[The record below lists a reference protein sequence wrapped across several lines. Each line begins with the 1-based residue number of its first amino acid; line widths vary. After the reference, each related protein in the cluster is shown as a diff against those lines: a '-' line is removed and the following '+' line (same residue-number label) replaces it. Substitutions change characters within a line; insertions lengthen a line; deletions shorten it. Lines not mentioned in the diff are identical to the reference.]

1 MTRIL
6 KAGWLSLAL
15 PQSRRTPRNLSAGGG
30 LRRRWHKRWVVR
42 ATHALLPWPPPLAGP
57 HLACASAGA
66 IGLDARL
73 LPPATPA
80 PAVSRHDIAGVWVA
94 LFQRVSAMIVLNRP
108 LEDPIES
115 SCPILDLSGAAV
127 SLHSC
132 TNRPFCLAITVRAR
146 CRPELPVPWLI

>member
-1 MTRIL
+1 
-6 KAGWLSLAL
+6 
-15 PQSRRTPRNLSAGGG
+15 
-30 LRRRWHKRWVVR
+30 
-42 ATHALLPWPPPLAGP
+42 
-57 HLACASAGA
+57 
-66 IGLDARL
+66 
-73 LPPATPA
+73 
-80 PAVSRHDIAGVWVA
+80 
-94 LFQRVSAMIVLNRP
+94 MIVLNRP

>member
-1 MTRIL
+1 MGRTRNAHL
-6 KAGWLSLAL
+6 CAL
-15 PQSRRTPRNLSAGGG
+15 GTAPRRPSPC
-30 LRRRWHKRWVVR
+30 VR
-42 ATHALLPWPPPLAGP
+42 ACRFSRARCSAATAGYP
-57 HLACASAGA
+57 SPGRKSRDYCWHLGCIIPKS
-66 IGLDARL
+66 
-73 LPPATPA
+73 
-80 PAVSRHDIAGVWVA
+80 VSNDRA
-94 LFQRVSAMIVLNRP
+94 NRP

>member
-1 MTRIL
+1 MGRTRNEPCGL
-6 KAGWLSLAL
+6 GHRASPALTLRARLQVLSGSMLGCYRRL
-15 PQSRRTPRNLSAGGG
+15 PQPRPY
-30 LRRRWHKRWVVR
+30 V
-42 ATHALLPWPPPLAGP
+42 
-57 HLACASAGA
+57 
-66 IGLDARL
+66 ARL
-73 LPPATPA
+73 LL
-80 PAVSRHDIAGVWVA
+80 VSGVHSKG
-94 LFQRVSAMIVLNRP
+94 VSNDRANRP